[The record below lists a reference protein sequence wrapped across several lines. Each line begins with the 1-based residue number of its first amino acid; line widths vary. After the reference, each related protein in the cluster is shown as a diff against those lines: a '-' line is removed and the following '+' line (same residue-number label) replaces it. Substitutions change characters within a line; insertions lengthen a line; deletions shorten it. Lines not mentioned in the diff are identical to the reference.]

1 MYAINSLRTQY
12 ALTFFFVRFCSQILT
27 LSVKYGTIIAINCVF
42 ETRIRSIK
50 RNMQNILECT
60 GLTKDYKGLRA
71 LDRLTFSVPDK
82 GCIVGLLGPN
92 GSGKTT
98 LIKLLTGLLT
108 PTEGD
113 IRVGGMTVG
122 TETKAIVA
130 YLPDSNF
137 LNNGFTVRQEVDY
150 YKDFFPDFDE
160 KKAEKMIS
168 ELGVNIHQKVRA
180 LSKGTKEKLGLI
192 LTLSRNAKLFIL
204 DEPIAGVDPAA
215 RDYILNTI
223 VSHKNA
229 DSTMIICTHLIG
241 DIEPVLDYVLFLQN
255 GKIVLQG
262 GANDIRKGEGKT
274 IDQLF
279 REVFRW

>member
-1 MYAINSLRTQY
+1 M
-12 ALTFFFVRFCSQILT
+12 
-27 LSVKYGTIIAINCVF
+27 
-42 ETRIRSIK
+42 E
-50 RNMQNILECT
+50 NILECT

-71 LDRLTFSVPDK
+71 LDHLTFSVPDK

-108 PTEGD
+108 PTEGN

-137 LNNGFTVRQEVDY
+137 LSDGFTVKQEVEY

-168 ELGVNIHQKVRA
+168 ELGVNMGQKVHA
-180 LSKGTKEKLGLI
+180 LSKGT
-192 LTLSRNAKLFIL
+192 
-204 DEPIAGVDPAA
+204 
-215 RDYILNTI
+215 
-223 VSHKNA
+223 
-229 DSTMIICTHLIG
+229 
-241 DIEPVLDYVLFLQN
+241 
-255 GKIVLQG
+255 
-262 GANDIRKGEGKT
+262 
-274 IDQLF
+274 
-279 REVFRW
+279 

>member
-1 MYAINSLRTQY
+1 M
-12 ALTFFFVRFCSQILT
+12 
-27 LSVKYGTIIAINCVF
+27 
-42 ETRIRSIK
+42 E
-50 RNMQNILECT
+50 NILECT

-71 LDRLTFSVPDK
+71 LDHLTFSVPDK

-108 PTEGD
+108 PTEGN

-137 LNNGFTVRQEVDY
+137 LSDGFTVKQEVEY

-168 ELGVNIHQKVRA
+168 ELGVNMGQKVRA

-215 RDYILNTI
+215 GLYSQHHRFPQERGFDN
-223 VSHKNA
+223 
-229 DSTMIICTHLIG
+229 DHLYAF
-241 DIEPVLDYVLFLQN
+241 DRRY
-255 GKIVLQG
+255 
-262 GANDIRKGEGKT
+262 
-274 IDQLF
+274 
-279 REVFRW
+279 

>member
-1 MYAINSLRTQY
+1 M
-12 ALTFFFVRFCSQILT
+12 
-27 LSVKYGTIIAINCVF
+27 
-42 ETRIRSIK
+42 E
-50 RNMQNILECT
+50 NILECT

-71 LDRLTFSVPDK
+71 LDHLTFSVPDK

-108 PTEGD
+108 PTEGN

-137 LNNGFTVRQEVDY
+137 LSDGFTVKQEVEY

-168 ELGVNIHQKVRA
+168 ELGVNMGQKVRA

-223 VSHKNA
+223 RFPQERGFDN
-229 DSTMIICTHLIG
+229 DHLYAF
-241 DIEPVLDYVLFLQN
+241 DRRY
-255 GKIVLQG
+255 
-262 GANDIRKGEGKT
+262 
-274 IDQLF
+274 
-279 REVFRW
+279 

>member
-1 MYAINSLRTQY
+1 M
-12 ALTFFFVRFCSQILT
+12 
-27 LSVKYGTIIAINCVF
+27 
-42 ETRIRSIK
+42 E
-50 RNMQNILECT
+50 NILECT

-71 LDRLTFSVPDK
+71 LDHLTFSVPDK

-108 PTEGD
+108 PTEGN

-137 LNNGFTVRQEVDY
+137 LSDGFTVKQEVEY

-168 ELGVNIHQKVRA
+168 ELGVNMGQKVRA
-180 LSKGTKEKLGLI
+180 LSKGTEGKTRSHTHFVEECQAVY
-192 LTLSRNAKLFIL
+192 SRRAHRGRRSR
-204 DEPIAGVDPAA
+204 PRG
-215 RDYILNTI
+215 DYILNTI
-223 VSHKNA
+223 VS
-229 DSTMIICTHLIG
+229 TRTR
-241 DIEPVLDYVLFLQN
+241 
-255 GKIVLQG
+255 
-262 GANDIRKGEGKT
+262 IR
-274 IDQLF
+274 Q
-279 REVFRW
+279 